1 MPGIEQAHVG
11 GRDRRGGPIVR
22 LLPGA
27 VHVVQQPEP
36 TCVMKCVRVRLRAPG
51 LGLEREGDGE
61 EGASQR
67 AYTRYFSELAA
78 RNSYSLSGAPTEAN
92 IFAGEDL

>member
-1 MPGIEQAHVG
+1 MSAAVIVAAPSYGFFPGPSMS
-11 GRDRRGGPIVR
+11 R
-22 LLPGA
+22 
-27 VHVVQQPEP
+27 VQQPEP